1 MSARPEEAPRNVI
14 ETGTDQG
21 RIRLEAEKADADVAA
36 WIERK
41 KAIRAKM
48 AAPNYSAPETPPIS
62 SSKPAPSAP
71 EEKNPDSIE
80 KDDLFSS
87 PSQNYKFIP
96 PEVSKKYLLVGNK
109 YHYSGATK
117 SVAFIDQGD
126 KLKTS
131 SSSPQIAEELVK
143 IAEGRGWEEL
153 RVRGTNAFKR
163 EVWLEASVR
172 GIHVAGYKPS
182 ELDKAELE
190 RRSTFIREE
199 NSIEVRSN
207 AFTKLPP
214 SEGIRKDP
222 SLTNAYAAV
231 AAAKAFAK
239 EKIGDS
245 GSRQSFVDA
254 VTRTVTNKIETSQAI
269 PTVLLRVPEGT
280 LIDHGAAPY
289 NFDKDQNNS
298 YYVKLSDRAGKE
310 RVLWGL
316 GLKKAIADARAI
328 PGDKIRLNAAKAK
341 EVTVAPSIRGVNRGA
356 GQTSFD
362 ASRNDWQAEVLS
374 REHSPSR
381 AQGQDRVRSA

>member
-1 MSARPEEAPRNVI
+1 MSTRPEEVPRNVI
-14 ETGTDQG
+14 ETDTDQG
-21 RIRLEAEKADADVAA
+21 RIRLESEKADADVAA
-36 WIERK
+36 WVERK

-48 AAPNYSAPETPPIS
+48 AAVNFSAPETPPIS
-62 SSKPAPSAP
+62 SSPAPIAP

-80 KDDLFSS
+80 RDGLFSS
-87 PSQNYKFIP
+87 PSKNYKFIP
-96 PEVSKKYLLVGNK
+96 PEISKKYLLAGNK

-126 KLKTS
+126 KLKTA

-143 IAEGRGWEEL
+143 IADARGWEEL
-153 RVRGTNAFKR
+153 RVRGTDAFKR

-207 AFTKLPP
+207 AFSKLPP

-239 EKIGDS
+239 EKIEDS
-245 GSRQSFVDA
+245 GSRQSFVEA
-254 VTRTVTNKIETSQAI
+254 VTRSVTNKIETSQAI

-289 NFDKDQNNS
+289 NFDKDENNS

-316 GLKKAIADARAI
+316 GLKKAIEDARAI
-328 PGDKIRLNAAKAK
+328 PGDKIRLNNANTKG
-341 EVTVAPSIRGVNRGA
+341 VRVVASIRDVDRGS
-356 GQTSFD
+356 GQT
-362 ASRNDWQAEVLS
+362 AMEAHRNDWQAEVLS
-374 REHSPSR
+374 REHSPMR
-381 AQGQDRVRSA
+381 AQGQDRGRSA